1 MNVVTMILRGRLA
14 VTSDSSARIR
24 IVLGGAELDLQGEP
38 AFIEKYDETIQALLA
53 KLKSFTP
60 ERSEINATRG
70 VVAKVVS
77 VAPAGVAGAAPGLD
91 DPEDFGEV
99 LHRVPRSAT
108 GVDKALV
115 AAWFVSRLR
124 DGKPFETK
132 DVSTLLVENG
142 VRLPNPSQAMTNN
155 ANRKL
160 IFKSGGG
167 YRVSREGIEFVE
179 RLLSETE

>member
-1 MNVVTMILRGRLA
+1 M
-14 VTSDSSARIR
+14 TSDSSARIR

-53 KLKSFTP
+53 KLTSLTP
-60 ERSEINATRG
+60 ASSGINATRG
-70 VVAKVVS
+70 VGARVAGVT
-77 VAPAGVAGAAPGLD
+77 PAGGAGAASALVD
-91 DPEDFGEV
+91 FEDFGEV

-115 AAWFVSRLR
+115 AGWFAQRAK

-132 DVSTLLVENG
+132 DVSALLVEQG
-142 VRLPNPSQAMTNN
+142 VRLPNPSQALTNN
-155 ANRKL
+155 VNRKL

-167 YRVSREGIEFVE
+167 YRVSREGIEYVE
-179 RLLSETE
+179 RLLSENQ